1 MLRRSFR
8 VGLRLGLLAG
18 VVFALVKLVQSRR
31 PGGEDGPGPTVD
43 DGAWPPMQPEPV
55 TVEPPAQTV
64 PDRLPAVRRSPVES
78 EPRPAA
84 APSPTPAEAGADAH
98 RPGPEPPA
106 TPAVPPMGA
115 VIPPPEPPADTG
127 TDAPTRTGT
136 GPAAAPAPESTQDPK
151 GTKVAKTAKAAKTS
165 KATKKDG
172 SAAAKATNRVRKARR
187 QGWVEPVDDEAPA
200 SHPVKAKLSSMLYH
214 LPGMAAYKRTRPD
227 RCYAD
232 AEAAEADGF
241 TRAKR

>member
-31 PGGEDGPGPTVD
+31 AGGEDGPGPTVD
-43 DGAWPPMQPEPV
+43 HGDWPPMQPEPV
-55 TVEPPAQTV
+55 AVEPPAQTV
-64 PDRLPAVRRSPVES
+64 PDRLPAVRRGPVDS
-78 EPRPAA
+78 EPPPAA
-84 APSPTPAEAGADAH
+84 APSPAPAEAGAAAH
-98 RPGPEPPA
+98 RPGAEPPA

-127 TDAPTRTGT
+127 TDAPTGT
-136 GPAAAPAPESTQDPK
+136 GPAAAAPK
-151 GTKVAKTAKAAKTS
+151 GTEAPKGTKAAKTS
-165 KATKKDG
+165 KAAKKRPPVRQPAG
-172 SAAAKATNRVRKARR
+172 ESAAAKATTRVRKARR
-187 QGWVEPVDDEAPA
+187 QGWVEPVDDEAPG